1 VVDKSGNQ
9 RSLFYLPGDAESN
22 YKGKVIIFTYNF
34 PPSLMLRWLFL
45 TSVLTASFATFLV
58 PPQESNHAGDVLRQC
73 HGRAWVR
80 APDMA
85 PGEVIAGDVKIKLIG
100 LCPNAESYK
109 LGLRY
114 KEKISWKLR

>member
-1 VVDKSGNQ
+1 
-9 RSLFYLPGDAESN
+9 
-22 YKGKVIIFTYNF
+22 
-34 PPSLMLRWLFL
+34 MLRWLSL
-45 TSVLTASFATFLV
+45 TSVLTASFATFIV
-58 PPQESNHAGDVLRQC
+58 PPQEPNHAGDVLRQC